1 MTFESLPENEQP
13 QTDPS
18 PVIRRR
24 GLNRSDLVVGV
35 LLILIMLAGAY
46 FRFVGQ
52 NWDDYTHLHPDE
64 RFLTGVATSLG
75 GGMNPSGNSDQATQQ
90 QTICNDRYPDTKG
103 AAPSIFDSL
112 CSTWYPKN
120 ASSGTGLYVYGE
132 LPL

>member
-24 GLNRSDLVVGV
+24 GLNRSDVVVGV
-35 LLILIMLAGAY
+35 LLVLVMLAGAY

-64 RFLTGVATSLG
+64 RFLTGVASSLG
-75 GGMNPSGNSDQATQQ
+75 GPLTPSGSADLAGTQVETCRQ
-90 QTICNDRYPDTKG
+90 RYPETGG
-103 AAPSIFDSL
+103 AATSIF
-112 CSTWYPKN
+112 
-120 ASSGTGLYVYGE
+120 
-132 LPL
+132 